1 MFYIFL
7 GDFFFLGFGFIEN
20 DAVVFFFLKN
30 QTRKSRFFFSEQKKG
45 RNKTKKKKEKQ
56 KKEEIKN
63 KNGNIFDIRNTEK
76 GVGSRPIHQTTQI
89 KSERQRCVVLLF
101 FVFFFSWKPRKPTR
115 FTALRRIFDLPIMKK
130 VYLVL
135 PGFPTMEWHRRGYN
149 SNFLIKERVYLVLLG
164 FLTRK
169 WRLRRIT

>member
-1 MFYIFL
+1 MM
-7 GDFFFLGFGFIEN
+7 
-20 DAVVFFFLKN
+20 
-30 QTRKSRFFFSEQKKG
+30 RSFFFSLKTKQGKAVSSS
-45 RNKTKKKKEKQ
+45 RNKKRAETKQKKKKEKQ